1 MKQKKSFK
9 TFAIAI
15 ALLIGSL
22 PMWGQSFS
30 GSGSGTESDPYL
42 IYNPIHLN
50 DVHNFIGQSGVV
62 FKLMQDIDLSSW
74 LADNNPG
81 NGWLPIGTYSQP
93 FQGKFLG
100 NGKKITGVF
109 INRSTTEY
117 VGFFGYVKN
126 ATISNLTIEGST
138 VKGGSM
144 TGSLAGKLYNSTIS
158 NIQLALNVQGT
169 DRTGGISGEIIASSS
184 LTSVNHT
191 GTIYCSGTQSGGIA
205 SYLKS
210 STISNCSHGGN
221 VNGTDK
227 VGGIV
232 GVANENTSI
241 KSSSFEGNI
250 TATDSYCGAIVGYVM
265 AGNTTISQCVANGIV
280 NGTSSVGGIVGHSE
294 ANELKITN
302 CKSTG
307 NINGTSNLGG
317 IIGNNSS
324 QTTVS
329 KTYHDGKIIATGD
342 YVGGLIGKTTNKY
355 IITGSG
361 HIGDI
366 EGRSYISGGI
376 GQSLKTE
383 TTTTY
388 TTDKNY
394 SQANNTIECML
405 IDSYAVGNITST
417 GNDVGGLLGYSKSY
431 LIENVYLQINLSSY
445 ILYKDYAV
453 SKNYSDFADGSY
465 PYQSIYQYTING
477 TTYYSNKSYTNNDFL
492 GCSFSKTTIWDPD
505 YETFYQLRTRASGK
519 IETDYKLSE
528 NHSMLTEVSNS
539 YHSGDITGNNYVGG
553 IIGYGDIININ
564 TSYSSGQ
571 INANQYVGGISGQLV
586 NTITMGS
593 PVSSITSCVSANE
606 VIVGK
611 NGNTGR
617 IYGSIGNNV
626 TIGATGTTSANKGLA
641 TAKVTSAGSTV
652 TLVDGL
658 QHGTNVG
665 ASTLRLKSNYVGMGW
680 DFDNYWK
687 IQETECYPYKASQC
701 APPKITSQLISGA
714 TSVSGQ
720 SIDGGTV
727 VLITGNNSYSGA
739 VASNQWTVNVPEGLQ
754 SGDIIKVCATKT
766 GLMQSYFTTG
776 TVGFAGSGTENDP
789 YLIYTASDLANINS
803 YSYYKIMNDIDVSG
817 WITANSPT
825 TGWIPVGMNSGVSMK
840 QLDGNGKTISGFWT
854 NSTTNYYGLISTTN
868 DAIIKDLTINLSKNS
883 KVGANS
889 AVLVGKSNNS
899 TFTNIIIN
907 GNLGGGTCLGS
918 ITGLGTGNTF
928 ENCKVTSNVTSSGV
942 AAGGICGNSTSSS
955 YNNCRVTGQ
964 IKGTN
969 YTGGIAGGEAGSNTF
984 TLCFVEGTITG
995 SNYTGGIAPYC
1006 TQSVTKCKSNS
1017 TITGS
1022 SYVGGL
1028 IGKNNAT
1035 VSECFSDGSVKAT
1048 ATSDCYAGGL
1058 FGTNNGNVTNCYSN
1072 STVTSGEY
1080 AAGIAGINYGS
1091 IDKCYASGN
1100 ITAVKWG
1107 AGITGY
1113 NDGNGATVTNCF
1125 ATNNKIQVSEAGGIG
1140 MRMIGGF
1147 RNGASEPNNTNY
1159 ALNSMV
1165 VSVNNVTKIIYD
1177 DPLEGISVT
1186 QAQLY
1191 SQSTYVNNGWDFNET
1206 WGIDEGNGYPFLLA
1220 LAEPE
1225 FTPGDVNGDGTINVY
1240 DYVSTASYIL
1250 EKDPQPFVFAAAD
1263 LDENLSITVSDLV
1276 GVAYLAL
1283 TYEGA
1288 PMLASAIGTHEAAS
1302 LAMDATISSTAS
1314 GQYEVSINLSNNI
1327 ALTAMQMDI
1336 NLPEG
1341 MTLVDASLSDRA
1353 SASHQVDFNLLA
1365 SGDYRVLA
1373 ASSSIK
1379 SFKKNDGTV
1388 LTLTLAGT
1396 PSGDGRL
1403 SNIVLASPNAESY
1416 TVDDITLNFN
1426 TTGVFDIYSDARIY
1440 REGGNIVIMAPCDS
1454 QAQIVMPNG
1463 MYKTVKVAAGR
1474 NVYQAPST
1482 GIIIVKM
1489 GDVVKKMRF

>member
-1 MKQKKSFK
+1 MKQNLFKSLLL
-9 TFAIAI
+9 AIAV
-15 ALLIGSL
+15 LFGTVTLS
-22 PMWGQSFS
+22 GQSFS

-42 IYNPIHLN
+42 IYNPNHLN

-62 FKLMQDIDLSSW
+62 FKLMANIDLSSW
-74 LADNNPG
+74 LAENNPT
-81 NGWLPIGTYSQP
+81 NGWLPIGTEAQP
-93 FQGKFLG
+93 FKGEFLG
-100 NGKKITGVF
+100 NNKTISGLF
-109 INRSTTEY
+109 INRSTSND
-117 VGFFGYVKN
+117 VGFFGYADG
-126 ATISNLTIEGST
+126 ATISYLTINGTT
-138 VKGGSM
+138 VKGAYH
-144 TGSLAGKLYNSTIS
+144 TGGLCGIAFNSTITS
-158 NIQLALNVQGT
+158 CKVSISVTGTGDVGGFTGNIQSCVIKN
-169 DRTGGISGEIIASSS
+169 SS
-184 LTSVNHT
+184 N
-191 GTIYCSGTQSGGIA
+191 
-205 SYLKS
+205 
-210 STISNCSHGGN
+210 NGN
-221 VNGTDK
+221 VNGASSVAGFSGYARKSTLTDITINSNVSNTGYHSGQCAGYIGRDTTNLTNIK
-227 VGGIV
+227 AVGTINGANHVGGIV
-232 GVANENTSI
+232 GKL
-241 KSSSFEGNI
+241 KSDGVITISNSSVNGNI
-250 TATDSYCGAIVGYVM
+250 TGSSYI
-265 AGNTTISQCVANGIV
+265 
-280 NGTSSVGGIVGHSE
+280 GGIVGI
-294 ANELKITN
+294 NEGALTVTN
-302 CKSTG
+302 CYSIGSIK
-307 NINGTSNLGG
+307 GTTHMGG
-317 IIGNNSS
+317 IIGASNSYS
-324 QTTVS
+324 S
-329 KTYHDGKIIATGD
+329 I
-342 YVGGLIGKTTNKY
+342 N
-355 IITGSG
+355 GSA
-361 HIGDI
+361 HI
-366 EGRSYISGGI
+366 
-376 GQSLKTE
+376 
-383 TTTTY
+383 
-388 TTDKNY
+388 
-394 SQANNTIECML
+394 
-405 IDSYAVGNITST
+405 GNITST
-417 GNDVGGLLGYSKSY
+417 
-431 LIENVYLQINLSSY
+431 
-445 ILYKDYAV
+445 
-453 SKNYSDFADGSY
+453 
-465 PYQSIYQYTING
+465 
-477 TTYYSNKSYTNNDFL
+477 NN
-492 GCSFSKTTIWDPD
+492 S
-505 YETFYQLRTRASGK
+505 
-519 IETDYKLSE
+519 
-528 NHSMLTEVSNS
+528 SNS
-539 YHSGDITGNNYVGG
+539 FIGG
-553 IIGYGDIININ
+553 IIGYTCLSSNSSNVYTTNIFESFSSYKITINNSYSIGNISSSGDCIGGMIGGQESNNEQLILTTIDLSDYLVYNNCTSSASTMPTPTNLYYYVYKFVGIKAYIFTKFDVASGSDSFLKKLLDLGVIERYIYSYNRPYFYYLPNDISALSEVTIDKVLDSKIRLTEISNSYYSGDIYGNSKVGGIMGYGKSANIN
-564 TSYSSGQ
+564 TSYSSGK
-571 INANQYVGGISGQLV
+571 IYANNFVGGITGYLESNINAEGNSQ
-586 NTITMGS
+586 
-593 PVSSITSCVSANE
+593 ITSCLSANE
-606 VIVGK
+606 VIVGT

-617 IYGSIGNNV
+617 IYGSIGDNV

-652 TLVDGL
+652 TLEDGP

-665 ASTLRLKSNYVGMGW
+665 ASTLRLKSNYVGMSW

-701 APPKITSQLISGA
+701 APPKITSQLIAGA

-727 VLITGNNSYSGA
+727 VVFTGDGSYTTAVSG
-739 VASNQWTVNVPEGLQ
+739 NQWTVNVPEGLQ

-789 YLIYTASDLANINS
+789 YLIYTASDLANVNS
-803 YSYYKIMNDIDVSG
+803 YSYYKIMNDIDVSS
-817 WITANSPT
+817 WITSNSPT
-825 TGWIPVGMNSGVSMK
+825 TGWVPIGMNSGASMK

-854 NSTTNYYGLISTTN
+854 NSTTNFYGLISTTN
-868 DAIIKDLTINLSKNS
+868 DAVIKDLTINLSKNS

-889 AVLVGKSNNS
+889 AILVGKADNT
-899 TFTNIIIN
+899 TFTNININ
-907 GNLGGGTCLGS
+907 GNISGGDRLGS
-918 ITGLGTGNTF
+918 IVGSGTGNAF
-928 ENCKVTSNVTSSGV
+928 ENCQYSG
-942 AAGGICGNSTSSS
+942 TL
-955 YNNCRVTGQ
+955 TGM
-964 IKGTN
+964 N
-969 YTGGIAGGEAGSNTF
+969 FVGGIAGGDNTTNSFTSCQVSGSISGSRYVGGITAACSKTTNKCISDATIVGEDFVGGIVGSNYSSSSLIT
-984 TLCFVEGTITG
+984 ESYSNGTIT
-995 SNYTGGIAPYC
+995 
-1006 TQSVTKCKSNS
+1006 
-1017 TITGS
+1017 
-1022 SYVGGL
+1022 
-1028 IGKNNAT
+1028 
-1035 VSECFSDGSVKAT
+1035 AT
-1048 ATSDCYAGGL
+1048 ATSNNNCYAGGIA
-1058 FGTNNGNVTNCYSN
+1058 GSN
-1072 STVTSGEY
+1072 EGVLRDSYSTVNVSSIEY
-1080 AAGIAGINYGS
+1080 GAGITGINYGT
-1091 IDKCYASGN
+1091 IDRCYASGN
-1100 ITAVKWG
+1100 ISAEKWG
-1107 AGITGY
+1107 AGITAY
-1113 NDGNGATVTNCF
+1113 NDGSAAKVTRCF
-1125 ATNNKIQVSEAGGIG
+1125 AANNKIQVSDAGGIG

-1191 SQSTYVNNGWDFNET
+1191 AQSTYVNNGWNFTDI

-1288 PMLASAIGTHEAAS
+1288 PMLASAIGTHEAAR

-1403 SNIVLASPNAESY
+1403 SNIVLASPDTESY

-1426 TTGVFDIYSDARIY
+1426 ATGVFDIYSDARIY

>member
-1 MKQKKSFK
+1 
-9 TFAIAI
+9 
-15 ALLIGSL
+15 
-22 PMWGQSFS
+22 
-30 GSGSGTESDPYL
+30 
-42 IYNPIHLN
+42 
-50 DVHNFIGQSGVV
+50 
-62 FKLMQDIDLSSW
+62 
-74 LADNNPG
+74 
-81 NGWLPIGTYSQP
+81 
-93 FQGKFLG
+93 
-100 NGKKITGVF
+100 
-109 INRSTTEY
+109 
-117 VGFFGYVKN
+117 
-126 ATISNLTIEGST
+126 
-138 VKGGSM
+138 
-144 TGSLAGKLYNSTIS
+144 
-158 NIQLALNVQGT
+158 
-169 DRTGGISGEIIASSS
+169 
-184 LTSVNHT
+184 
-191 GTIYCSGTQSGGIA
+191 
-205 SYLKS
+205 
-210 STISNCSHGGN
+210 
-221 VNGTDK
+221 
-227 VGGIV
+227 
-232 GVANENTSI
+232 
-241 KSSSFEGNI
+241 
-250 TATDSYCGAIVGYVM
+250 
-265 AGNTTISQCVANGIV
+265 
-280 NGTSSVGGIVGHSE
+280 
-294 ANELKITN
+294 
-302 CKSTG
+302 
-307 NINGTSNLGG
+307 
-317 IIGNNSS
+317 
-324 QTTVS
+324 
-329 KTYHDGKIIATGD
+329 
-342 YVGGLIGKTTNKY
+342 
-355 IITGSG
+355 
-361 HIGDI
+361 
-366 EGRSYISGGI
+366 
-376 GQSLKTE
+376 
-383 TTTTY
+383 
-388 TTDKNY
+388 
-394 SQANNTIECML
+394 
-405 IDSYAVGNITST
+405 
-417 GNDVGGLLGYSKSY
+417 
-431 LIENVYLQINLSSY
+431 
-445 ILYKDYAV
+445 
-453 SKNYSDFADGSY
+453 
-465 PYQSIYQYTING
+465 
-477 TTYYSNKSYTNNDFL
+477 
-492 GCSFSKTTIWDPD
+492 
-505 YETFYQLRTRASGK
+505 
-519 IETDYKLSE
+519 
-528 NHSMLTEVSNS
+528 
-539 YHSGDITGNNYVGG
+539 
-553 IIGYGDIININ
+553 
-564 TSYSSGQ
+564 
-571 INANQYVGGISGQLV
+571 
-586 NTITMGS
+586 MGS

-606 VIVGK
+606 VIVGT

-617 IYGSIGNNV
+617 IYGSIGDNV

-739 VASNQWTVNVPEGLQ
+739 VASNQWTINIPSGLQ
-754 SGDIIKVCATKT
+754 SGAIVKACATKS

-776 TVGFAGSGTENDP
+776 TVGFAGSGTEDDP

-1006 TQSVTKCKSNS
+1006 TKSVTKCKSNS

-1191 SQSTYVNNGWDFNET
+1191 AQSTYVNNGWNFTDI

-1225 FTPGDVNGDGTINVY
+1225 FTPGDVNSDGTINVY

-1288 PMLASAIGTHEAAS
+1288 PMLALAIGTHEAAS

-1353 SASHQVDFNLLA
+1353 SASHQVDFNMLA

-1373 ASSSIK
+1373 ASSTIK
-1379 SFKKNDGTV
+1379 SFKNNDGTV

-1403 SNIVLASPNAESY
+1403 SNIVLASPDAESY

>member
-417 GNDVGGLLGYSKSY
+417 GNDVGGLFGYSKSY

-606 VIVGK
+606 VIVGT

-617 IYGSIGNNV
+617 IYGSIGDNV

-739 VASNQWTVNVPEGLQ
+739 VASNQWTINIPSGLQ
-754 SGDIIKVCATKT
+754 SGAIVKACATKS

-776 TVGFAGSGTENDP
+776 TVGFAGSGTEDDP

-1006 TQSVTKCKSNS
+1006 TKSVTKCKSNS

-1191 SQSTYVNNGWDFNET
+1191 AQSTYVNNGWNFTDI

-1225 FTPGDVNGDGTINVY
+1225 FTPGDVNSDGTINVY

-1288 PMLASAIGTHEAAS
+1288 PMLALAIGTHEAAS

-1353 SASHQVDFNLLA
+1353 SASHQVDFNMLA

-1373 ASSSIK
+1373 ASSTIK
-1379 SFKKNDGTV
+1379 SFKNNDGTV

-1403 SNIVLASPNAESY
+1403 SNIVLASPDAESY

>member
-1 MKQKKSFK
+1 MKQNLFKSLLL
-9 TFAIAI
+9 AIAV
-15 ALLIGSL
+15 LFGTVTLS
-22 PMWGQSFS
+22 GQSFS

-42 IYNPIHLN
+42 IYNPNHLN

-62 FKLMQDIDLSSW
+62 FKLMANIDLSSW
-74 LADNNPG
+74 LAENNPT
-81 NGWLPIGTYSQP
+81 NGWLPIGTEAQP
-93 FQGKFLG
+93 FKGEFLG
-100 NGKKITGVF
+100 NNKTISGLF
-109 INRSTTEY
+109 INRSTSND
-117 VGFFGYVKN
+117 VGFFGYADG
-126 ATISNLTIEGST
+126 ATISNLTISGST
-138 VKGGSM
+138 VSGADHTGGLC
-144 TGSLAGKLYNSTIS
+144 GIAFNSTITS
-158 NIQLALNVQGT
+158 CKVS
-169 DRTGGISGEIIASSS
+169 IS
-184 LTSVNHT
+184 VT
-191 GTIYCSGTQSGGIA
+191 GTGDVGGFTGNIDECVI
-205 SYLKS
+205 KN
-210 STISNCSHGGN
+210 SNNNGN
-221 VNGTDK
+221 VNGATSVAGFSGYARKSTLTDITINSNVTATGDRSGQCAGYIGSGTTNLTNIK
-227 VGGIV
+227 AVGTINGANHVGGIV
-232 GVANENTSI
+232 GKL
-241 KSSSFEGNI
+241 KSDGVITISNSSVNGNI
-250 TATDSYCGAIVGYVM
+250 TGSSYI
-265 AGNTTISQCVANGIV
+265 
-280 NGTSSVGGIVGHSE
+280 GGIVGI
-294 ANELKITN
+294 NEGALTVTN
-302 CKSTG
+302 CYSIGSIK
-307 NINGTSNLGG
+307 GTTHMGG
-317 IIGNNSS
+317 IIGASNSYFS
-324 QTTVS
+324 
-329 KTYHDGKIIATGD
+329 I
-342 YVGGLIGKTTNKY
+342 N
-355 IITGSG
+355 GSA
-361 HIGDI
+361 HI
-366 EGRSYISGGI
+366 
-376 GQSLKTE
+376 
-383 TTTTY
+383 
-388 TTDKNY
+388 
-394 SQANNTIECML
+394 
-405 IDSYAVGNITST
+405 GNITST
-417 GNDVGGLLGYSKSY
+417 
-431 LIENVYLQINLSSY
+431 
-445 ILYKDYAV
+445 
-453 SKNYSDFADGSY
+453 
-465 PYQSIYQYTING
+465 
-477 TTYYSNKSYTNNDFL
+477 NN
-492 GCSFSKTTIWDPD
+492 S
-505 YETFYQLRTRASGK
+505 
-519 IETDYKLSE
+519 
-528 NHSMLTEVSNS
+528 SNS
-539 YHSGDITGNNYVGG
+539 FIGG
-553 IIGYGDIININ
+553 IIGYTCLSSNVYTTNIFESFSSYKITINNSYSIGNISSSGDCIGGMIGCQESNNEQLILTTIDLSDYLVYTCTLNTYGSIMPTPTNDSYYVYRFVGINAYIFTKFDVASGSDSFLKKLLDWGVIKRYTRSDISPYFYYLPDDSYALSEVTIDKVLDSKIRLTEISNSYYSGDIYGNSKVGGIMGYGKSANIN
-564 TSYSSGQ
+564 TSYSSGK
-571 INANQYVGGISGQLV
+571 IYANNFVGGITGYLESNINAEGNSQ
-586 NTITMGS
+586 
-593 PVSSITSCVSANE
+593 ITSCLSANE
-606 VIVGK
+606 VIVGT

-617 IYGSIGNNV
+617 IYGSIGDNV

-641 TAKVTSAGSTV
+641 TAIVTSAGSTV
-652 TLVDGL
+652 TLEDGP

-665 ASTLRLKSNYVGMGW
+665 ASTLRLKSNYVGMSW

-701 APPKITSQLISGA
+701 APPKITSQLIAGA

-727 VLITGNNSYSGA
+727 VVFTGDGSYTTAVSG
-739 VASNQWTVNVPEGLQ
+739 NQWTVNVPEGLQ

-789 YLIYTASDLANINS
+789 YLIYTASDLANVNS
-803 YSYYKIMNDIDVSG
+803 YSYYKIMNDIDVSS
-817 WITANSPT
+817 WITSNSPT
-825 TGWIPVGMNSGVSMK
+825 TGWVPIGMNSGASMK

-854 NSTTNYYGLISTTN
+854 NSTTNFYGLISTTN
-868 DAIIKDLTINLSKNS
+868 DAVIKDLTINLSKNS

-889 AVLVGKSNNS
+889 AILVGKADNT
-899 TFTNIIIN
+899 TFTNININ
-907 GNLGGGTCLGS
+907 GNISGGDRLGS
-918 ITGLGTGNTF
+918 IVGSGTGNAF
-928 ENCKVTSNVTSSGV
+928 ENCQYSG
-942 AAGGICGNSTSSS
+942 TL
-955 YNNCRVTGQ
+955 TGM
-964 IKGTN
+964 N
-969 YTGGIAGGEAGSNTF
+969 FVGGIAGGDNTTNSFTSCQVSGSISGSRYVGGITAACSKTTNKCISDATIVGEDFVGGIVGSNYSSSSLIT
-984 TLCFVEGTITG
+984 ESYSNGTIT
-995 SNYTGGIAPYC
+995 
-1006 TQSVTKCKSNS
+1006 
-1017 TITGS
+1017 
-1022 SYVGGL
+1022 
-1028 IGKNNAT
+1028 
-1035 VSECFSDGSVKAT
+1035 AT
-1048 ATSDCYAGGL
+1048 ATSNNNCYAGGIA
-1058 FGTNNGNVTNCYSN
+1058 GSN
-1072 STVTSGEY
+1072 EGVLRDSYSTVNVSSIEY
-1080 AAGIAGINYGS
+1080 GAGITGINYGT
-1091 IDKCYASGN
+1091 IDRCYASGN
-1100 ITAVKWG
+1100 ISAEKWG
-1107 AGITGY
+1107 AGITAY
-1113 NDGNGATVTNCF
+1113 NDGSAAKVTRCF
-1125 ATNNKIQVSEAGGIG
+1125 AANNKIQVSDAGGIG

-1191 SQSTYVNNGWDFNET
+1191 AQSTYVNNGWDFNET
-1206 WGIDEGNGYPFLLA
+1206 WGIDEGNGYPYLLA
-1220 LAEPE
+1220 LVEEETPE
-1225 FTPGDVNGDGTINVY
+1225 FIPGDVNGDGTINVY

-1403 SNIVLASPNAESY
+1403 SNIVLASPDAESY